1 MSSLSRSDF
10 LKIVAGGS
18 LGAFF
23 LGGCDDVLNQKP
35 YSLEDPEKTLS
46 TADGV
51 TSVLASAYGNA
62 QIMGKFFLNNLSEWP
77 TGISWQTG
85 GAENRSYQLFGNF
98 NWDASLGGF
107 NGWYNGYYKAIRDA
121 NTILDNKD
129 KMKNIDADKVDQFAA
144 EARFVRALS
153 YQYLFKLFGPTPLR
167 KSNNDDLDL
176 PRASD
181 EEMEKFIVSEYEAI
195 ASTLPDPGEA
205 PQYGR
210 ATSGAAKGLLCK
222 FSLNRKKW
230 QKAADTSKEIINMNY
245 YELYPNFLDMLKVSN
260 EGNKEMLWVFARSAK
275 ANGDRNANLYM
286 NGIFPPGFQKWP
298 KTGLIMQNNWNNWA
312 SSYRLKDAFYHSFD
326 SNDQRRE
333 PILVKY
339 INGGGKSVNLL
350 DNKDDTRSFRYW
362 PDPNAQ
368 GNTHGNDI
376 PAVRYADILLSRA
389 EALNELQG
397 PNSKSIDLINQVRSR
412 AGMGDLQVSEFS
424 SKKDL
429 RLHLLSERSWEFYSE
444 GKRREDLIRMDK
456 FIEYA
461 HDRGVSHADSHHRVY
476 PLPQP
481 AIDSNSNLEQEQNPG
496 Y

>member
-1 MSSLSRSDF
+1 MSALSRSDF

-23 LGGCDDVLNQKP
+23 LGGCSDVLNQKP
-35 YSLEDPEKTLS
+35 YSLEDPVKTLS

-62 QIMGKFFLNNLSEWP
+62 EIMGKYFLNDLSEWP

-85 GAENRSYQLFGNF
+85 GAENRAYQLYGNF

-129 KMKNIDADKVDQFAA
+129 KMKNIDSDKVDQFVA

-176 PRASD
+176 SRASK
-181 EEMEKFIVSEYEAI
+181 EEMEKFIISEYENI
-195 ASTLPDPGEA
+195 ASTLPAPGDA
-205 PQYGR
+205 PKYGR

-230 QKAADTSKEIINMNY
+230 QKAADTAKEIIDMNY
-245 YELYPNFLDMLKVSN
+245 YELFPSFIDMLKVSN
-260 EGNKEMLWVFARSAK
+260 EGSKEMVWVFARSAK
-275 ANGDRNANLYM
+275 ASGDRNSNLYM
-286 NGIFPPGFQKWP
+286 NGAFPPGFQKWP
-298 KTGLIMQNNWNNWA
+298 KTGLTMRNNWNNWA
-312 SSYRLKDAFYHSFD
+312 SSYRMRDSFYHSFD
-326 SNDQRRE
+326 SDDKRRE
-333 PILVKY
+333 PIMAKY
-339 INGGGKSVNLL
+339 KNGSGKTVNLL

-362 PDPNAQ
+362 PDPDAQ

-389 EALNELQG
+389 EALNELHG
-397 PNSKSIDLINQVRSR
+397 PKQNQIDLINQVRKR
-412 AGMGDLQVSEFS
+412 AGLNDLQLSSFP
-424 SKKDL
+424 SKKTL
-429 RLHLLSERSWEFYSE
+429 RKQILSERGWEFYNE

-456 FIEYA
+456 FIEFA
-461 HDRGVSHADSHHRVY
+461 HDRGVSHAEEEQRLY

-481 AIDSNSNLEQEQNPG
+481 AIDSNSNLVQNPG
-496 Y
+496 YK